1 MKMTGRIP
9 YYTYIVTDSNRKFLT
24 PAIGQHLDTQ
34 APTDSIGPHP
44 CSDSARR
51 IVLVETHSSQQDA
64 ENRLLELYKMTRLV
78 RERLIRKNNPNWLAI
93 RVCLRPNLPSIKKAV
108 AFA

>member
-1 MKMTGRIP
+1 MTGRIP

-34 APTDSIGPHP
+34 APTDSIGTLP
-44 CSDSARR
+44 CTDSKRR
-51 IVLVETHSSQQDA
+51 IVLIETHGSQQDA

-93 RVCLRPNLPSIKKAV
+93 RVSLRPNLPSIKKAV